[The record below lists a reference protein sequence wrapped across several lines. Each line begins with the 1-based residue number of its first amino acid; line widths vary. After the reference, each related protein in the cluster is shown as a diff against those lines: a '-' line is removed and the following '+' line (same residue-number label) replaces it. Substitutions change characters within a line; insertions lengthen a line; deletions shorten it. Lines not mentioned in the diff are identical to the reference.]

1 MTKRKR
7 VDELRWAVLFPSGR
21 TIVYG
26 VDMSRQAI
34 ANLVNIRSD
43 EKIIRVRVT
52 EVVKRRK
59 KR

>member
-1 MTKRKR
+1 MKKRKR
-7 VDELRWAVLFPSGR
+7 VDELRWAIVFPSGNA
-21 TIVYG
+21 IVYG
-26 VDMSRQAI
+26 RSSTRRYVDGDREDD
-34 ANLVNIRSD
+34 D

>member
-7 VDELRWAVLFPSGR
+7 VDELRWAVRFPSGNVL
-21 TIVYG
+21 VYG
-26 VDMSRQAI
+26 
-34 ANLVNIRSD
+34 RSD
-43 EKIIRVRVT
+43 TRQYVYSDREDDEEEIIRVRVT